1 MVVYKDFNNTY
12 KFIDTKDS
20 NSVMQYGEQC
30 TLATSSTA
38 IGDNEAYFNATQSD
52 KYNPVQTY
60 NFTITVP
67 NMPRLRIGDLVK
79 VVANAKKLNTVKEVQ
94 SIKVTFDYTKMP
106 RIQTE
111 LGLGELSPDIQ
122 LKQNIRQLRQSAKE
136 KTTSF
141 STSAIAVTDSIYY
154 EWDK

>member
-1 MVVYKDFNNTY
+1 MIVYKGFDNLYYFM
-12 KFIDTKDS
+12 DTRDPK
-20 NSVMQYGEQC
+20 SVMEYGEQC
-30 TLATSSTA
+30 TLTTSSNA
-38 IGDNEAYFNATQSD
+38 IGEKEAYFNATMSD

-79 VVANAKKLNTVKEVQ
+79 VVANAKKLNTIKEVQ

-106 RIQTE
+106 RIHTE
-111 LGLGELSPDIQ
+111 LGLGELSPDLQ

-141 STSAIAVTDSIYY
+141 SKSAIAVTNPSYY
-154 EWDK
+154 EWDR